1 MQEKIYD
8 EWNKPDWVNV
18 SSEYL
23 NRIEEYMEL
32 YKTTIKLIK
41 EELDDKEFGLE
52 NIKKI
57 IGELEDELY

>member
-8 EWNKPDWVNV
+8 EWNKPEWTQVD
-18 SSEYL
+18 SSYLQRLEEYL
-23 NRIEEYMEL
+23 LL
-32 YKTTIKLIK
+32 YKKTIGFIK
-41 EELDDKEFGLE
+41 EELEDEEFGLE